1 MAEVQRRIDQKTLK
15 PGRVAQLQEK
25 DYFHNRH
32 LDNRCIYELLNH
44 PSLVE
49 KAARILG
56 GHLVWWRTNFQLK
69 PPLAEQDDWDTEI
82 PWHQDCAYYQ
92 PSPNIILLLGLKLM
106 KRTVLTVVCVFCHE
120 AIKDF
125 ILTSGCLG
133 LNASVFLP
141 IPQYLIPI
149 RLLILN

>member
-69 PPLAEQDDWDTEI
+69 LPLAEQDDWDTEI
-82 PWHQDCAYYQ
+82 YPG
-92 PSPNIILLLGLKLM
+92 IK
-106 KRTVLTVVCVFCHE
+106 TVPITSLHLTLF
-120 AIKDF
+120 
-125 ILTSGCLG
+125 SCLD
-133 LNASVFLP
+133 
-141 IPQYLIPI
+141 
-149 RLLILN
+149 